1 MIIYK
6 TAEDDKNLRDYIH
19 VIREVLQERNLRKKN
34 ENDKTVLIKKIKIIE
49 KTLVVGR
56 FNLFFSIYRSI

>member
-19 VIREVLQERNLRKKN
+19 VIREVLHRK
-34 ENDKTVLIKKIKIIE
+34 ET
-49 KTLVVGR
+49 
-56 FNLFFSIYRSI
+56 

>member
-34 ENDKTVLIKKIKIIE
+34 
-49 KTLVVGR
+49 
-56 FNLFFSIYRSI
+56 